1 MLSDTSASGWKRRI
15 DLGMSAARSDA
26 IDRCDRLDRTA
37 DHGSKPS
44 DHIDSAT
51 TTGRGG
57 DCLTMY
63 PRLKLHIAN
72 NGLELAAVCVIAG
85 FLLLAGAGQV
95 YTTPE
100 VQQQEP
106 VEVDNYN
113 IEFSLSERAV
123 VQNPNP
129 LYETGEV
136 LESKP
141 AYFTNST
148 PEITFVT
155 AVSGSDDRDI
165 SITQR
170 FVLSEE
176 ATRDG
181 QELWGRQRVLG
192 TNEETIT
199 DGRSRTNLS
208 IDVEDIAS
216 NQTGIRSALGGI
228 ASPSTNLRLETTYR
242 TEPVQGERYQGQLS
256 LSLRFESTSNAY
268 WFAGSR
274 STSDSETR
282 LERPDPIQQ
291 SPNYLRVFLLALGGI
306 GLIGLAGVTIHKSTE
321 YDPHELRIEMY
332 NAEYSEWISEG
343 ELVVDPDRQY
353 VYVNSLGD
361 LVDIGIDADKR
372 VIHDT
377 DLKAYVVVDSDLIYY
392 FAREPTNIELWSNVG
407 SSEAGQR

>member
-1 MLSDTSASGWKRRI
+1 
-15 DLGMSAARSDA
+15 
-26 IDRCDRLDRTA
+26 
-37 DHGSKPS
+37 
-44 DHIDSAT
+44 
-51 TTGRGG
+51 
-57 DCLTMY
+57 MY
-63 PRLKLHIAN
+63 PRLKLRVAN
-72 NGLELAAVCVIAG
+72 NGLELAAVCIIAG
-85 FLLLAGAGQV
+85 LLLFAGAGHV

-141 AYFTNST
+141 AYFTNAT

-155 AVSGSDDRDI
+155 EVSGSDSRNVTID
-165 SITQR
+165 QR
-170 FVLSEE
+170 FVLTEQ
-176 ATRDG
+176 ATRSG
-181 QELWGRQRVLG
+181 EELWSRERVLQ

-208 IDVEDIAS
+208 LNIEDVAG
-216 NQTGIRSALGGI
+216 NQSGVRSALGGI
-228 ASPSTNLRLETTYR
+228 ATPSTNLRLETTYR
-242 TEPVQGERYQGQLS
+242 TESIEGRSYRGRLS
-256 LSLRFESTSNAY
+256 LSLRFESTATAY
-268 WFAGSR
+268 WFSGSR
-274 STSDSETR
+274 SDSASETR

-291 SPNYLRVFLLALGGI
+291 PPNYFRVFLLSLGGI
-306 GLIGLAGVTIHKSTE
+306 GLIGLAGVTIHKSNE

-372 VIHDT
+372 VIHDQ
-377 DLKAYVVVDSDLIYY
+377 DLDAYVVVDDDLIYY
-392 FAREPTNIELWSNVG
+392 FAREPTNIELWANVG
-407 SSEAGQR
+407 GSMEGNQR